1 MNDFNRQH
9 RNHSRTHPALSSVG
23 VRRRVLIY
31 DHDSEHINDHH
42 GKVQLCI
49 SHHINDDYRN
59 LANFYPNEEAKLR
72 RDTH

>member
-1 MNDFNRQH
+1 M
-9 RNHSRTHPALSSVG
+9 G
-23 VRRRVLIY
+23 GRRRVLIY
-31 DHDSEHINDHH
+31 DHHSDHINDHH
-42 GKVQLCI
+42 GQVPLGI